1 MLIKIEKYVQLLK
14 FGIRTCPF
22 CKQIDIQHAKIDEQN
37 IHSKKIT
44 RIRCVIIGAS
54 FMHTFF
60 QLGRKNIF
68 RMNQGP

>member
-1 MLIKIEKYVQLLK
+1 MKEQIQLPK
-14 FGIRTCPF
+14 FGIRICPF

-60 QLGRKNIF
+60 SIGEEA
-68 RMNQGP
+68 